1 MQPLTLIAA
10 IALAL
15 LPHPAFA
22 HDVAGSGSTW
32 EPGIVVPIAV
42 ALLLYGAGSWAL
54 LRRRGFNAVAGARA
68 AAFVLALASIAVA
81 FLSPLDS
88 LADDLFS
95 AHMAQHLVLI
105 LVAPPLLVLCRPTA
119 VLLWGLPVRV
129 RRGLLRSWRRGSLGL
144 ITAAARNPIGAWIAF
159 VTAFVFWHLP
169 GPYRWAVESPAV
181 HALEHLTFVATSLA
195 YWATVLE
202 AEPRR
207 LSYGATLVFVVT
219 AAVLSGL
226 PGALMLLAPRAI
238 YAVHATGAARW
249 GLTPLEDQQLAGV
262 LMWVPMGFVYVGVA
276 AWVFWRWLDEAER
289 RARRRDVARRR
300 AFATTAMVLA
310 LVVLT
315 GCDDSKSPAR
325 PVPGGDAKRGES
337 LVARVG
343 CGGCHVVP
351 GLADARGV
359 VGPPLTGFGARL
371 YVAGMVPN
379 TPENLIA
386 WIKDPQAIVPGNV
399 MPALGLDDQQARDIA
414 AYLYTLR

>member
-1 MQPLTLIAA
+1 
-10 IALAL
+10 
-15 LPHPAFA
+15 
-22 HDVAGSGSTW
+22 
-32 EPGIVVPIAV
+32 
-42 ALLLYGAGSWAL
+42 
-54 LRRRGFNAVAGARA
+54 
-68 AAFVLALASIAVA
+68 
-81 FLSPLDS
+81 
-88 LADDLFS
+88 
-95 AHMAQHLVLI
+95 
-105 LVAPPLLVLCRPTA
+105 
-119 VLLWGLPVRV
+119 
-129 RRGLLRSWRRGSLGL
+129 
-144 ITAAARNPIGAWIAF
+144 
-159 VTAFVFWHLP
+159 
-169 GPYRWAVESPAV
+169 
-181 HALEHLTFVATSLA
+181 
-195 YWATVLE
+195 
-202 AEPRR
+202 
-207 LSYGATLVFVVT
+207 
-219 AAVLSGL
+219 
-226 PGALMLLAPRAI
+226 
-238 YAVHATGAARW
+238 
-249 GLTPLEDQQLAGV
+249 
-262 LMWVPMGFVYVGVA
+262 VGVA